1 MIFDTLK
8 RFSDFQG
15 RSTRKEFWLFY
26 LFFIVG
32 YIVLMVIDLYLDLF
46 SYEAEIGFFSG
57 VFLFAMFI
65 PLLSVQIRR
74 LHDIDRTGFWILISI
89 IPIIGAIVL
98 LIFMCLKGSEGE
110 NRFGPENG
118 QDLDFDARFN
128 AESNL
133 DEDSDSD
140 SSNRLKKL

>member
-32 YIVLMVIDLYLDLF
+32 YIVLLFIDLYLELF
-46 SYEAEIGFFSG
+46 SYEAEIGLFTG
-57 VFLFAMFI
+57 VFTFAMFI
-65 PLLSVQIRR
+65 PALSVQIRR

-128 AESNL
+128 TESNL

>member
-1 MIFDTLK
+1 MMFDPLR
-8 RFSDFQG
+8 RFLDFEG

-26 LFFIVG
+26 LFFIVS
-32 YIVLMVIDLYLDLF
+32 YIVLSIIDILLDLYSD
-46 SYEAEIGFFSG
+46 EAEIGFISG
-57 VFLFAMFI
+57 VYTLIMFI

-98 LIFMCLKGSEGE
+98 LIFMCLEGSEGE

-128 AESNL
+128 TESNL
-133 DEDSDSD
+133 DKHNDSD

>member
-1 MIFDTLK
+1 MMFDPLR
-8 RFSDFQG
+8 RFLDFEG

-26 LFFIVG
+26 LFFIVS
-32 YIVLMVIDLYLDLF
+32 YIVLSIIDILLDLYSD
-46 SYEAEIGFFSG
+46 EAEIGFISG
-57 VFLFAMFI
+57 VYTLIMFI

-128 AESNL
+128 TESNL